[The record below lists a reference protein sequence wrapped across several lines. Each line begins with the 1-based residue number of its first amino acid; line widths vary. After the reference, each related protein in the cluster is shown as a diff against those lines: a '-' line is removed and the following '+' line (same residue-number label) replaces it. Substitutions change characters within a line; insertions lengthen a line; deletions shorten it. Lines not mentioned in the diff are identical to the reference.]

1 MRQEGIASVTV
12 LAGRDHLAKSSTRMI
27 QIHALRVPRANSTR
41 RMAHEK
47 RANAASA
54 PKVAGLQQ
62 KEHLHSTHAQS
73 VWQGSSGSRVAQAAA
88 HRRAVLVLPKIWSI
102 RIRQGQAIV
111 NRHPARQERLGL
123 LRTPHHHRCV
133 QIVPQGFTAVCAES
147 PSLSSAARVLLAPL
161 GRKMGKTARRVG
173 VHHAPLGA
181 PTRCLGKVVHLLAKR
196 AQPDIFKKSPGAHNV
211 VHVDRVGII
220 RTQPRSRN
228 QRVRS
233 VQVATSLPLKDA
245 RTHAN
250 PAPKGVG
257 RRLSRQRLFA
267 SANYAE
273 EAHSVTRQGQPPRSA
288 RGCVRPGSTATMGIR
303 SAFRVERGRLH
314 PKRAASS
321 AQSAKLKRPQLASE
335 TPNVSAGQRSF
346 ARTMPNGHA
355 RHARVPG
362 WTVRFPA
369 PRWPR

>member
-1 MRQEGIASVTV
+1 MQQEGIASATV
-12 LAGRDHLAKSSTRMI
+12 LACRDHLAKSSTRVLK
-27 QIHALRVPRANSTR
+27 IHALLVPRANSTR

-47 RANAASA
+47 RVNVASA

-62 KEHLHSTHAQS
+62 KEQFHSTHAQS

-88 HRRAVLVLPKIWSI
+88 QWRAVLVLPKIWSI

-111 NRHPARQERLGL
+111 NRHPASQECLGL
-123 LRTPHHHRCV
+123 LRTPHHRRCV
-133 QIVPQGFTAVCAES
+133 QIVPRGFTAVCAES
-147 PSLSSAARVLLAPL
+147 PLLSSAARVLLAPS
-161 GRKMGKTARRVG
+161 GEKMGKTARWVG
-173 VHHAPLGA
+173 VNHAPLGA
-181 PTRCLGKVVHLLAKR
+181 PTHCLGRETHRHAKR
-196 AQPDIFKKSPGAHNV
+196 AQPDIFKKSPGAHCV
-211 VHVDRVGII
+211 VRVDRVGII

-228 QRVRS
+228 QRARPA
-233 VQVATSLPLKDA
+233 QVVTSLPLKDA
-245 RTHAN
+245 RAHAN

-303 SAFRVERGRLH
+303 SAFRVGRGRLH
-314 PKRAASS
+314 QKRAASS
-321 AQSAKLKRPQLASE
+321 AQSAKLKKPQLASE
-335 TPNVSAGQRSF
+335 TPNVFAGQRSF
-346 ARTMPNGHA
+346 ARTMPSGCA
-355 RHARVPG
+355 RHAHVLG
-362 WTVRFPA
+362 WTVLFPA